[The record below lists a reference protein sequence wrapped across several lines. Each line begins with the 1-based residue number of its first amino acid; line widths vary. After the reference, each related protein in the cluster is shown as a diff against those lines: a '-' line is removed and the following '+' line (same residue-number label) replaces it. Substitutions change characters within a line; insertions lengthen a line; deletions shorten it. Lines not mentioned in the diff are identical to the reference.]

1 MTLQI
6 RLPAGPGHRPGS
18 LLRAEIHWHH
28 PHAPLGGSVEL
39 GWATTGKGSGDTQVI
54 HHAELAELPRVDQ
67 TAPAQLQANDARVFA
82 LQLPAGPYSFSGTL
96 ISLTWTLR
104 ARLDPDDERATIE
117 IVLAP
122 DGEELRL

>member
-6 RLPAGPGHRPGS
+6 VLPAGPGHRPGS
-18 LLRAEIHWHH
+18 LLRAEIRWHCE
-28 PHAPLGGSVEL
+28 HAPLGGSVEL
-39 GWATTGKGSGDTQVI
+39 GWATAGKGSGDTQVLQ
-54 HHAELAELPRVDQ
+54 HTELAELPRADQ
-67 TAPAQLQANDARVFA
+67 AAPAPLQASDARIFA